1 MLHVFSDKIALAD
14 ANVVAFF
21 LTTLLPLWIFGLMT
35 GLICPRQPV
44 LSDVRAWLG
53 TAAAGA
59 VSLGA
64 RSTLFSQA
72 MMFVNGAMFVQLL
85 WYRFTEPGTFRGLC
99 ARIAA
104 LFGVTS
110 SPRAAASNDGEAD
123 VGQEGDVKT
132 WYITKD
138 DLDFFVNRI
147 ESDSHFS
154 ARPWETI
161 VDKAIP
167 GVVKYHSMRRMLQ
180 TTGKTEY
187 LSSSITADSTPHEV
201 RALS

>member
-1 MLHVFSDKIALAD
+1 
-14 ANVVAFF
+14 
-21 LTTLLPLWIFGLMT
+21 
-35 GLICPRQPV
+35 
-44 LSDVRAWLG
+44 
-53 TAAAGA
+53 
-59 VSLGA
+59 
-64 RSTLFSQA
+64 
-72 MMFVNGAMFVQLL
+72 
-85 WYRFTEPGTFRGLC
+85 
-99 ARIAA
+99 